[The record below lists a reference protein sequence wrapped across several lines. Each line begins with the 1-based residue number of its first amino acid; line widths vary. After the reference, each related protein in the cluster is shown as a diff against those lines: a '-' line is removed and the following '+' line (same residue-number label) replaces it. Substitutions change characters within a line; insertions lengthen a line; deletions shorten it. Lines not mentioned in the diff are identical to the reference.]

1 MTTRYEVIDA
11 VAVVTLDRPDKH
23 NALTVEMREALG
35 TAFETAARDA
45 AVPFI
50 CESLNRRFGR

>member
-23 NALTVEMREALG
+23 NALTVSGQEE
-35 TAFETAARDA
+35 
-45 AVPFI
+45 V
-50 CESLNRRFGR
+50 